1 MKKFAPIIIYSI
13 VLALFTTYVALD
25 TFVIPKAEVNVEN
38 PEDDFSKGGNII
50 DLSGIFEDDESGENP
65 DNTSVESPDNSE
77 ENSEN
82 TSSGS
87 SDVSEEVSIETI
99 ITEDTYYDGYIYI
112 KITEYVEYD
121 TVIHVADIKLA
132 SPELLK
138 TAFANDKYGRN
149 IKEKTSEMAERKN
162 AILAVNGDFYGS
174 REKGFVLR
182 NGKVYKT
189 SSSSSR
195 ENLAM
200 YGDGS
205 FEIAREKDLSEEE
218 LLAKNAMQ
226 VFTFGPG
233 LVENGEVTVS
243 KNEEVGQAMASN
255 PRTAIGIIDDLHY
268 VLIVSDGR
276 TDESEGLSLF
286 ELGTFMQSIG
296 VKTGYNLDG
305 GGSSTMWFNGKI
317 VNYPTTN
324 GSFKERSVSDIVYI
338 GYEY

>member
-1 MKKFAPIIIYSI
+1 M
-13 VLALFTTYVALD
+13 
-25 TFVIPKAEVNVEN
+25 
-38 PEDDFSKGGNII
+38 
-50 DLSGIFEDDESGENP
+50 
-65 DNTSVESPDNSE
+65 
-77 ENSEN
+77 
-82 TSSGS
+82 
-87 SDVSEEVSIETI
+87 
-99 ITEDTYYDGYIYI
+99 
-112 KITEYVEYD
+112 
-121 TVIHVADIKLA
+121 
-132 SPELLK
+132 LK

-189 SSSSSR
+189 SASSSR
-195 ENLAM
+195 ENLII

-233 LVENGEVTVS
+233 LVEGGEVTVS